1 VCKHEQAT
9 PTRRRTNV
17 YTTPKVH
24 LGGESVRLVCMSGV
38 VLFHGIVPWIW
49 DWRFSA
55 YLDNAHK
62 RIKSQTATR
71 KKNLAKKN

>member
-1 VCKHEQAT
+1 MCKHEQAT

-24 LGGESVRLVCMSGV
+24 LGESVRLVCMSGV
-38 VLFHGIVPWIW
+38 MLFHGIVPWIW

>member
-1 VCKHEQAT
+1 MNKQHPQDVGLTYIQ
-9 PTRRRTNV
+9 
-17 YTTPKVH
+17 H
-24 LGGESVRLVCMSGV
+24 LKFTWGESVRLVCMSGV
-38 VLFHGIVPWIW
+38 MLFHGIVPWIW

-55 YLDNAHK
+55 YLDNAHN